1 MSGVWASGWA
11 VLLLAALVGSGCD
24 RSQATSTTATPPAA
38 LPTVAVAKVAAETI
52 TRELLLTGE
61 FRPYQSIELHAKV
74 AGYLKAIEV
83 DVGDRVRA
91 GQLVATLEIPE
102 IAPDLTHA
110 AAGIRRAASE
120 LTRLGGELERAE
132 ANRALVDLSHS
143 RLLAAAKTEPG
154 LIAQQELDDVAARKR
169 VAAATV
175 AAATAAIASAEQ
187 QVEAARATEQRIQ
200 AMADYTRIVAP
211 FAGLITRRYADPGA
225 MIQAGTASQ
234 TQAMPVVRLA
244 QIDRLRLAVPVPE
257 SAAPRIRVGSPVRIR
272 VQSLGSSLE
281 GRVARVTK
289 TVELDTR
296 TMTAEIDVPNP
307 DGRLFPGLYAEVVLT
322 LEKRDSALT
331 VPVQAISGHDT
342 HRSVTVVGPDGTL
355 QERTI
360 QVGLETAASVE
371 VVDGLAADELVVV
384 GNRSQLQAGQ
394 KVQPKLMSID

>member
-1 MSGVWASGWA
+1 MSGVRALGCA
-11 VLLLAALVGSGCD
+11 VLLLVVLGGVACD
-24 RSQATSTTATPPAA
+24 RSQATSTTDESPAA
-38 LPTVAVAKVAAETI
+38 LPAVAVAKVGAETL
-52 TRELLLTGE
+52 TRDLLLTGE

-110 AAGIRRAASE
+110 TAQIRHATSE
-120 LTRLGGELERAE
+120 LVRLRGELERAE
-132 ANRALVDLSHS
+132 ANRGLVELSQT
-143 RLLAAAKTEPG
+143 RLLAAASTEPG
-154 LIAQQELDDVAARKR
+154 LIAQQELDDVSARKR

-187 QVEAARATEQRIQ
+187 QIEAARATEQRVR
-200 AMADYTRIVAP
+200 AMADYTRIIAP
-211 FAGLITRRYADPGA
+211 FAGLITKRYADPGA

-257 SAAPRIRVGSPVRIR
+257 SAAPRIRVGAPVRIR
-272 VQSLGSSLE
+272 VRSLDSSLD
-281 GRVARVTK
+281 GRIARLTK

-296 TMTAEIDVPNP
+296 TMTVEIDVPNQS
-307 DGRLFPGLYAEVVLT
+307 GQLFPGLYAEVVLT

-331 VPVQAISGHDT
+331 VPVQAISGHDIQ
-342 HRSVTVVGPDGTL
+342 RSVTVVSPDGTL
-355 QERTI
+355 HERSVR
-360 QVGLETAASVE
+360 VGLETATSVE
-371 VVDGLAADELVVV
+371 VVDGLAANELVVV
-384 GNRSQLQAGQ
+384 GNRSQLRAGQ
-394 KVQPKLMSID
+394 KVQPKLMSN